1 MTDDL
6 ILKTDH
12 LWSVSEAR
20 FAAVLDTA
28 VDGIVVINDRCRIL
42 AYNRA
47 CQQLF
52 GYTYNEVIGQNVHML
67 MPADIAARHDSF
79 IERYIETGEKRIIGI
94 GRELEARHKDG
105 SLIPIELSVGES
117 STPAGR
123 QFIGIIRDVRARKA
137 AEERVNQL
145 QAQVVHMAR
154 VSAINEMGAAIAH
167 ELNQP
172 LTAVLLYLQAITRRL
187 PADKDLVIDRK
198 MADILIKATRETERA
213 GAIIQKMRKFVEK
226 RDPERRLTDLK
237 SLIDEA
243 IELTLVGSHGQNVT
257 IQRQDPDGL
266 PPIFVDSVQIQQ
278 ILVNL
283 VRNALEAARHAD
295 KPWIRIATSFTPHD
309 VFVSVTDSGSGIPQ
323 DALKTLFKAFASNKV
338 QGLGLGLAISRAI
351 AQNHAGDLTAEPGGD
366 GQGATFTLK
375 IPQAKEPVAAE

>member
-12 LWSVSEAR
+12 LWTVSEAR

-28 VDGIVVINDRCRIL
+28 VDGIIVINDTCRIL

-47 CQQLF
+47 CQHLF
-52 GYTYNEVIGQNVHML
+52 GYTYNEVIGKNVHML
-67 MPADIAARHDSF
+67 MPENIAAQHDGF
-79 IERYIETGEKRIIGI
+79 IERYLETGEKRIIGI
-94 GRELEARHKDG
+94 GRELEAQHKNG
-105 SLIPIELSVGES
+105 TLIPIELSVGES

-137 AEERVNQL
+137 SEERLNQL

-198 MADILIKATRETERA
+198 MAEILIKATRETERA

-237 SLIDEA
+237 NLIDEA
-243 IELTLVGSHGQNVT
+243 IELTLVGSRRHNVS
-257 IQRQDPDGL
+257 IQRQDQEDL
-266 PPIFVDSVQIQQ
+266 PPIFVDAVQIQQ

-283 VRNALEAARHAD
+283 VRNALEAARHSD
-295 KPWIRIATSFTPHD
+295 DPWIRISTSFTPDD
-309 VFVSVTDSGSGIPQ
+309 VFVAVTDSGSGIPK
-323 DALKTLFKAFASNKV
+323 DALKTLFKAFASNKI

-375 IPQAKEPVAAE
+375 IPQATEPVAAE